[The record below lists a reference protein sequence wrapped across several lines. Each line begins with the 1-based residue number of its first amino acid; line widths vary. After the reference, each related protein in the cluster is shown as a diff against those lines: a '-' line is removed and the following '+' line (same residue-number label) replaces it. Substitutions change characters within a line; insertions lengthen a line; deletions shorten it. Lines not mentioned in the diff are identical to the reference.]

1 MLRNNK
7 YLTFIK
13 CVAIILCVSMIG
25 CAPVIS
31 RQIREQVKPNITAGD
46 VLKNPENYKGET
58 VILSGVIIDSEN
70 TKEGTLLKVLQRP
83 SGFREK
89 PKDVDTSEG
98 RFLAFVDHYLDISV
112 YAKDRAVTL
121 GGTIQG
127 IRTLPLGEIQYNYPL
142 ISVKEIHLW
151 PVEKS
156 YDSANPSFHIGV
168 GFFHGW

>member
-1 MLRNNK
+1 MLRRSK
-7 YLTFIK
+7 YPTFFK
-13 CVAIILCVSMIG
+13 LMTIILWVSMIG

-31 RQIREQVKPNITAGD
+31 KQLREQVKPNITAGD
-46 VLKNPENYKGET
+46 VLKNPENYKGEM
-58 VILSGVIIDSEN
+58 VVLSGVIIESEN
-70 TKEGTLLKVLQRP
+70 MKEGTLLKVLQRP

-98 RFLAFVDHYLDISV
+98 RFLALVDHYLDVSV
-112 YAKDRAVTL
+112 YAKDRAVTI

-142 ISVKEIHLW
+142 INVKEIHLW

-156 YDSANPSFHIGV
+156 NTYTNPSFQIGV
-168 GFFHGW
+168 GYLYW

>member
-1 MLRNNK
+1 MLRSSG
-7 YLTFIK
+7 YPTFFK
-13 CVAIILCVSMIG
+13 LMAIILWVSLIG

-31 RQIREQVKPNITAGD
+31 KQLREQVKPNITAGD
-46 VLKNPENYKGET
+46 VLKNPENYKGEM
-58 VILSGVIIDSEN
+58 VILSGVIIESEN

-98 RFLAFVDHYLDISV
+98 RFLALVDHYLDVSV
-112 YAKDRAVTL
+112 YAKDRAVTI

-127 IRTLPLGEIQYNYPL
+127 IRTLLLGEIQYNYPL
-142 ISVKEIHLW
+142 INVKEIHLW

-156 YDSANPSFHIGV
+156 TDSTYPQFHIGV
-168 GFFHGW
+168 GYFHW